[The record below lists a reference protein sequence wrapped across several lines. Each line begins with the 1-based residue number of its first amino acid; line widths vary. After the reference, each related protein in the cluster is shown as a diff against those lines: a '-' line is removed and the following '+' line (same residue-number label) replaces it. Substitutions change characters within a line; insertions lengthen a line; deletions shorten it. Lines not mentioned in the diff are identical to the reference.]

1 MNEQSN
7 DNPAREQ
14 AERLVAERGL
24 DWIGYDGENLVS
36 DAVCRESPEV
46 VREML
51 LIYKEN
57 GRDPIGELN
66 EGDYDGITGRSLA
79 IKKKELWPILEE
91 FGVEVYRPDLLPEVP
106 APDSDVYDI
115 YRKQVES
122 GVWTKRVAVQQMATL
137 AYERHKG
144 QYRKWPDGRPY
155 IVHPQAVYDML
166 YKKWGYTEENDVVSL
181 CVAWGHDLLEDAEP
195 RTPENR
201 EAIGKEVVAA
211 GGKWGEE
218 VLTGIRA
225 LSLIIPKGL
234 SDKEY
239 DDKKNDYMEG
249 IAKNAPLEV
258 LAVKMAD
265 RLCNT
270 LDFAQSDKGKARGYL
285 GKGMCLFRRLDQMPR
300 PDLIRKSL
308 AKVEVTIREE

>member
-1 MNEQSN
+1 MFL
-7 DNPAREQ
+7 
-14 AERLVAERGL
+14 AEKLVAERGL

-66 EGDYDGITGRSLA
+66 EGDSDGITGRSLA
-79 IKKKELWPILEE
+79 IKKKELWPVLEE

-115 YRKQVES
+115 YKRQVES
-122 GVWTKRVAVQQMATL
+122 GEWAKRVAVQRMATL

-144 QYRKWPDGRPY
+144 QYRDPPDGRPY

-166 YKKWGYTEENDVVSL
+166 YKQWGYTEENDVVSL
-181 CVAWGHDLLEDAEP
+181 CVAWGHDLIEDAK
-195 RTPENR
+195 PEDR
-201 EAIGKEVVAA
+201 EAIEKEIVAA

-218 VLTGIRA
+218 ALAGIRT
-225 LSLIIPKGL
+225 LSLIIPEGL
-234 SDKEY
+234 SNDEY
-239 DDKKNDYMEG
+239 DRRKNAYMEG
-249 IAKNAPLEV
+249 IATNAPLPI

-270 LDFAQSDKGKARGYL
+270 LDFAKSNKGKARGYL
-285 GKGMCLFRRLDQMPR
+285 DKGMCLFRRLDQMPR
-300 PDLIRKSL
+300 PDCIRKSL
-308 AKVEVTIREE
+308 AEVEAAIRDDS